1 MTPPGSFRCSFSP
14 QSHPLTRRSS
24 PWECNYTNGC
34 GEPVPPFCKTVSLH
48 HVCPPLCF
56 FLWKCEPYRN
66 TTDITRLISVTFGLY
81 KYLYSIE
88 VLIQIQYL
96 CKFSFPNVCVY
107 IILALQ
113 GWGPLCVQTWYSG
126 CNQWLVVF
134 VSLLWS
140 WTGVWTGVP
149 NKVASQCPCC
159 WYNFFLA
166 RLFIEAMESMSA
178 TWSSRTDMWWRH
190 LIGWIQ
196 ASNHA
201 SNYILF
207 FWRATSASLLVRNVS
222 VCHFRWFVSVH
233 TQPDTKRLL

>member
-1 MTPPGSFRCSFSP
+1 M
-14 QSHPLTRRSS
+14 
-24 PWECNYTNGC
+24 
-34 GEPVPPFCKTVSLH
+34 
-48 HVCPPLCF
+48 
-56 FLWKCEPYRN
+56 
-66 TTDITRLISVTFGLY
+66 
-81 KYLYSIE
+81 
-88 VLIQIQYL
+88 
-96 CKFSFPNVCVY
+96 Y

-166 RLFIEAMESMSA
+166 RLFIESMESMSA

-207 FWRATSASLLVRNVS
+207 SGEPRLLVSLWGTFQFVISDDLSQCTLSLTLRGSSKSWLLCSSNQTYSCCCLMSRRRNTNKAP
-222 VCHFRWFVSVH
+222 FFLWMIAPLEWDRI
-233 TQPDTKRLL
+233 P